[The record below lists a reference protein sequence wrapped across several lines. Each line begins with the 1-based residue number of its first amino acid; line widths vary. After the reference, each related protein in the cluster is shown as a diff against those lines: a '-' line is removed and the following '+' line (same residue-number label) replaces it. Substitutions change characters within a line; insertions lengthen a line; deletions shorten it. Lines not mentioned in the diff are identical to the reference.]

1 MNKQSNK
8 FCPNCELP
16 KAHHQDNWLNEIVSN
31 FFIPKSLVYLSQ
43 KFNRKIDPI
52 LEKFF
57 LLFNI
62 TNFSEPE
69 MSALKLRTKLFINEV
84 NKHGA
89 NVSVMKTKDKQ
100 TNNFKIL
107 FDNKTIRFNS
117 LPLAE
122 HKSGKL
128 FHQLDDKIKCKKI
141 LQKNNFPTVPG
152 RGFWFW
158 QKGKALS
165 YGQQLGFP
173 LVVKPRAG
181 SVSRHV
187 TTNVQN
193 LEELKQAINFA
204 IEYAPTFMV
213 EKYLDEGFVHRIT
226 IIDHEK
232 IFCSKQIPA
241 NIVGDG
247 KLTIKQLIKIKN
259 TDPARDGSF
268 YYPLKPSSK
277 TDLNFIP
284 QENETI
290 YLQKDPFMKLGGD
303 IEEVTHKI
311 STKNSNLFKELSKKI
326 NIKVLGLDFICQD
339 ISQSWEQQTC
349 GILEVNTLPCLEM
362 HHMPTSGTAQN
373 PANAILQM
381 IKKYYL

>member
-128 FHQLDDKIKCKKI
+128 FHQLDNKIK
-141 LQKNNFPTVPG
+141 
-152 RGFWFW
+152 
-158 QKGKALS
+158 
-165 YGQQLGFP
+165 
-173 LVVKPRAG
+173 
-181 SVSRHV
+181 
-187 TTNVQN
+187 
-193 LEELKQAINFA
+193 
-204 IEYAPTFMV
+204 
-213 EKYLDEGFVHRIT
+213 
-226 IIDHEK
+226 
-232 IFCSKQIPA
+232 
-241 NIVGDG
+241 
-247 KLTIKQLIKIKN
+247 
-259 TDPARDGSF
+259 
-268 YYPLKPSSK
+268 
-277 TDLNFIP
+277 
-284 QENETI
+284 
-290 YLQKDPFMKLGGD
+290 
-303 IEEVTHKI
+303 
-311 STKNSNLFKELSKKI
+311 
-326 NIKVLGLDFICQD
+326 
-339 ISQSWEQQTC
+339 
-349 GILEVNTLPCLEM
+349 
-362 HHMPTSGTAQN
+362 
-373 PANAILQM
+373 
-381 IKKYYL
+381 